1 MTPIAWK
8 MPSLITRRLN
18 VFSEPLDSLGAK
30 APSITTVTTMM
41 PMLTSARVLALAS
54 YNTV

>member
-1 MTPIAWK
+1 